1 MYDILKPVVCCDSAV
16 TVDHYI
22 PVFIISI
29 QESVYCVSEQRQSL
43 YEVGVSEVSKGL

>member
-16 TVDHYI
+16 TVDYI
-22 PVFIISI
+22 PVFIITI